1 MNTIDTLKKS
11 DAIKRTVARNIA
23 AGAWL
28 KVATDEATAWLDKSE
43 KARRADVV
51 AYVEGEY
58 RAAGLD
64 SRGRKQ
70 G

>member
-1 MNTIDTLKKS
+1 MASIDTLKKS

-28 KVATDEATAWLDKSE
+28 KVATEEATAWLDKSE
-43 KARRADVV
+43 KSRRADVV
-51 AYVEGEY
+51 AFVESEY

-64 SRGRKQ
+64 SRGRKN

>member
-1 MNTIDTLKKS
+1 MASIDTLKKS
-11 DAIKRTVARNIA
+11 DAIKRTVARNVA

-28 KVATDEATAWLDKSE
+28 KVATEEATAWLDKSE
-43 KARRADVV
+43 KSRRADVV

-64 SRGRKQ
+64 SRGRKN